1 MTGSLRLRDY
11 PGETVRLACDK
22 CGRAGKYRKRK
33 LIEQFG
39 ADIALPD
46 LRHEIA
52 KCERMG
58 SMIDGCGVRYP
69 ALAAKVGQTL
79 FSSGS

>member
-1 MTGSLRLRDY
+1 MTGSLTLRDY
-11 PGETVRLACDK
+11 PGETVRLVCDK
-22 CGRAGKYRKRK
+22 CGRAGKYRKQK

-39 ADIALPD
+39 ADILLPD

-58 SMIDGCGVRYP
+58 SMSDGCGVRYP
-69 ALAAKVGQTL
+69 ALVGK
-79 FSSGS
+79 